1 MIHIS
6 TRPITEQE
14 IKLLSAHCRIFE
26 RNPLI
31 IAIITTSIFMF
42 LMCVLVTVTFLL
54 PKSNEYNLLFYSLT
68 VVFLILSVY
77 LAYKIYPRKR
87 KPILEEVLDDTVEI
101 LDVEAS
107 DAIKIEEFE
116 DEGIGYY
123 LNIGDGKVLFI
134 QGQYLYDDNEDSKAY
149 PKIPSTRMSINRAA
163 ISKIPLDVKFVG
175 EYLSPSHT
183 NPPFTTEEYENNRV
197 PEDSAILEVDFES
210 LKK

>member
-14 IKLLSAHCRIFE
+14 IKLLSAHGRIFE

-31 IAIITTSIFMF
+31 IAVIATFIFMF
-42 LMCVLVTVTFLL
+42 LICVLLAVASIF
-54 PKSNEYNLLFYSLT
+54 PKSNEYNLIFYIST
-68 VVFLILSVY
+68 IACLILSVY

-87 KPILEEVLDDTVEI
+87 KPKLEEVLDDTVEI

-134 QGQYLYDDNEDSKAY
+134 QGQYLYDDNEYENTD
-149 PKIPSTRMSINRAA
+149 PKIPSTRMTIHRGAV
-163 ISKIPLDVKFVG
+163 SKIVLDIRFVG
-175 EYLSPSHT
+175 EYLPPSHT
-183 NPPFTTEEYENNRV
+183 NSPFTTEDYENNRV
-197 PEDSAILEVDFES
+197 PEDGAILEVDFES